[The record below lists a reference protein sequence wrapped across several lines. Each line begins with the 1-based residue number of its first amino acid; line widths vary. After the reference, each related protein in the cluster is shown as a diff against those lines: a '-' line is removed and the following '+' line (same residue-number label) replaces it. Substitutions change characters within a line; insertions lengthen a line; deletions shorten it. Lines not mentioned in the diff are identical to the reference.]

1 MTKQYIE
8 QEVKFEVPNIK
19 NILKKLKEI
28 GATEIATDFQRTIR
42 FETENDD
49 LLSKGM
55 FLRVR
60 SGHGD
65 VITLKRKISEDNA
78 DFKEREEIET
88 KVEDLA
94 KMRKIINY
102 LGFTKEFIF
111 EKYRSNWKYKGAEI
125 SVDELPFGN
134 YLEIEST
141 PELINEIAKDLEL
154 DNKYRKALTY
164 WDLFEKYKKANNLTG
179 DNIVFPKNYKPIL
192 KKR

>member
-28 GATEIATDFQRTIR
+28 GATEIATDFQRAIR